1 MFLTKIVHKIWNCPG
16 KFLPVLHTFLDT
28 GGGGHGGGGYGE
40 DGEEVEAMVVEVEVK
55 VVEVEVEV
63 PFDGLSTCDSL
74 QCSPTALKR

>member
-1 MFLTKIVHKIWNCPG
+1 MWLLACMLLVFLSLVEYAVILRKIVLYRRWAG
-16 KFLPVLHTFLDT
+16 VVVVV
-28 GGGGHGGGGYGE
+28 
-40 DGEEVEAMVVEVEVK
+40 EVEVEVVEVK